1 MLHLEL
7 KSFKGEK
14 GNAVANESISC
25 LKSGRPVGSKN
36 KNSRKHKLQQMNNDT
51 PEDSS
56 SIKQTIHVMLKS
68 SPNIDPIEEEPP
80 KEASLKEIKTYGN
93 NKIFINYIHARE
105 ILDQNKIV
113 INDVF
118 AFKVAFDITKNNDEI
133 DPQTVEEC

>member
-1 MLHLEL
+1 
-7 KSFKGEK
+7 
-14 GNAVANESISC
+14 
-25 LKSGRPVGSKN
+25 
-36 KNSRKHKLQQMNNDT
+36 
-51 PEDSS
+51 
-56 SIKQTIHVMLKS
+56 MLKS

-93 NKIFINYIHARE
+93 NKIFINYIHTRE